1 MNEICIVAAKRTPI
15 GRFLGALKD
24 QSAVDLACVA
34 GAAALQGLD
43 SALID
48 QVIVGNVVGS
58 GLGMNVARQVGVRLS
73 LPFSV
78 PAYSV
83 NMMCASG
90 MQAVL
95 LAAQAIKAGDARV
108 VLCGGTESMS
118 NAPYLLPR
126 ARSGLKFGDASLVDA
141 LLKDGLLDA
150 FDHRHMAFTAESL
163 AVKYGIT
170 RAEQDEFSLR
180 SQQRYEAA
188 RVAGRFVEEL
198 VAFDKLD
205 RDEHAR
211 AETTLAGLAGLKP
224 AFDPQGSVTAGNASG
239 INDGAAMLVVAE
251 RDVARQ
257 NGWPVLAVL
266 EGGATCGC
274 DPKLMGL
281 GPVHAIRKL
290 VERDGLDLGSLDTIE
305 INEAFAAQ
313 TLACV
318 RELSLDESRLNP
330 DGGAIAMGH
339 PIGASGARLIV
350 HLAHKLSRGDGA
362 RALASLCVGGGQG
375 ATVLLSAA
383 R

>member
-1 MNEICIVAAKRTPI
+1 MFEICIVSAKRTPI
-15 GRFLGALKD
+15 GRFLGSLKD
-24 QSAVDLACVA
+24 RSAVDLACVA
-34 GAAALQGLD
+34 GQAALRGLD
-43 SALID
+43 PTLVD
-48 QVIVGNVVGS
+48 QVIVGNVIGA
-58 GLGMNVARQVGVRLS
+58 GLGMNIARQVGVRLG
-73 LPFSV
+73 LPLSV

-95 LAAQAIKAGDARV
+95 LAAQAIKAGEARV

-126 ARSGLKFGDASLVDA
+126 ARSGLKFGDATLVDTV
-141 LLKDGLLDA
+141 LCDGLVDA
-150 FDHRHMAFTAESL
+150 FDHQHMALTAEAL
-163 AVKYGIT
+163 ATQYGISRT
-170 RAEQDEFSLR
+170 EQDEFALR

-188 RVAGRFVEEL
+188 RTAGRFADEL
-198 VAFDKLD
+198 VPIDKLD

-211 AETTLAGLAGLKP
+211 AETTLDGLSKLKP
-224 AFDPQGSVTAGNASG
+224 AFDPQGTVTAGNASG
-239 INDGAAMLVVAE
+239 INDGAAMLVVAD
-251 RDVARQ
+251 RKFAAAQ
-257 NGWPVLAVL
+257 GWPVLASL
-266 EGGATCGC
+266 ESWATCGC

-290 VERDGLDLGSLDTIE
+290 VERDRLEIDSLDTLE

-313 TLACV
+313 TLACM

-339 PIGASGARLIV
+339 PIGASGARLVV
-350 HLAHKLSRGDGA
+350 HLAHKLA
-362 RALASLCVGGGQG
+362 RAEASRVLASLCVGGGQG
-375 ATVLLSAA
+375 IALVLNSN